1 MKDEINMHSQ
11 VLMHYSITLTN
22 GSTIESSFDDEPVEI
37 SMGQG
42 DVTDGMELAIFGLK
56 EGDEQTL
63 TLTPEQGFGL
73 RDEDNIHDMP
83 LSDFPDELPPA
94 VGLSYSF
101 ESPDGDEIPGTVI
114 NLKDKDAEI
123 DFNHPLAGQE
133 IVFTVNILGVNNA
146 SASNNDM
153 SNETSQ

>member
-1 MKDEINMHSQ
+1 MHSQ

-42 DVTDGMELAIFGLK
+42 DVTDGMELAIYGLK

-83 LSDFPDELPPA
+83 LTDFPEELPPA

-101 ESPDGDEIPGTVI
+101 ESPGGDEIPGTVI
-114 NLKDKDAEI
+114 SLKDNDAEI
-123 DFNHPLAGQE
+123 DFNHPLAGQQ

-146 SASNNDM
+146 NTGNDIT
-153 SNETSQ
+153 SDETSQ